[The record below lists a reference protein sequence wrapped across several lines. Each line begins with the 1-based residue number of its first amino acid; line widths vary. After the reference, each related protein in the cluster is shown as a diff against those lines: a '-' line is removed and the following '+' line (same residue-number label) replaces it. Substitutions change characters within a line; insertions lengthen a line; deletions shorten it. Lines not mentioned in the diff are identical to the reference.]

1 MGIYMLPL
9 GTALMYLGPKYIP
22 APEVGLMLL
31 LESILG
37 PVWVWL
43 VLGEQPGTRTFI
55 GGAIILSTLAINA
68 VWVLKSTKS
77 KHLTVTTP
85 V

>member
-1 MGIYMLPL
+1 
-9 GTALMYLGPKYIP
+9 IP

-37 PVWVWL
+37 PVWVWQA
-43 VLGEQPGTRTFI
+43 LGEQPGMRTFI

-68 VWVLKSTKS
+68 TWALKSASIRKS
-77 KHLTVTTP
+77 IADASI
-85 V
+85 